1 MSGQRMMT
9 ALSRRIPITLLC
21 DLADPV
27 GPHSRAI
34 YGMEGANGRA
44 YPYGLEAAD
53 DEETVAP
60 GVSG

>member
-34 YGMEGANGRA
+34 YGMERAHERA
-44 YPYGLEAAD
+44 YPYGLEDAG
-53 DEETVAP
+53 EEQAVAP
-60 GVSG
+60 AVSG